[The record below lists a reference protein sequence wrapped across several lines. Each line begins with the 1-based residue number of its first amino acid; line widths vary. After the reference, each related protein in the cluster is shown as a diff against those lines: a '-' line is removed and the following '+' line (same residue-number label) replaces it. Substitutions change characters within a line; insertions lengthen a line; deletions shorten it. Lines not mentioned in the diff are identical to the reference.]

1 MLVRTLVQLNTFC
14 AGCCCI
20 IQHSV
25 LQTGQWSLELPTSI
39 FSVMAENHSQNVL
52 IYAVLSSCSSSQ
64 ELSCRCPLKSCLAF
78 VSPRQVPAISPLPTA
93 PPWALP
99 FFPLYLQVSF
109 ECLLSQFSGDCP
121 KPHCCSLPFLQPVGV
136 GCDIF
141 EDRPRLR
148 EWRRRVEDAVG
159 KELFFQ
165 AHEMILNI
173 KELSNI
179 QIDPQLKEQLAPV
192 LMKMLKWINLS

>member
-1 MLVRTLVQLNTFC
+1 MFC

-20 IQHSV
+20 IQYSV
-25 LQTGQWSLELPTSI
+25 LQTGHWSIELPAHHI
-39 FSVMAENHSQNVL
+39 FSVVAENHSQNVV
-52 IYAVLSSCSSSQ
+52 IYAALNSYSSTQ
-64 ELSCRCPLKSCLAF
+64 ELSCKCPLKE
-78 VSPRQVPAISPLPTA
+78 ISLLFTA
-93 PPWALP
+93 PLWALP
-99 FFPLYLQVSF
+99 FFSPLPVPASI
-109 ECLLSQFSGDCP
+109 LLVPVVGVKEW
-121 KPHCCSLPFLQPVGV
+121 KPQASLFSLPFLQPVGV

-192 LMKMLKWINLS
+192 LMKMLKWNNLS

>member
-1 MLVRTLVQLNTFC
+1 M
-14 AGCCCI
+14 
-20 IQHSV
+20 
-25 LQTGQWSLELPTSI
+25 
-39 FSVMAENHSQNVL
+39 
-52 IYAVLSSCSSSQ
+52 SS
-64 ELSCRCPLKSCLAF
+64 
-78 VSPRQVPAISPLPTA
+78 
-93 PPWALP
+93 P
-99 FFPLYLQVSF
+99 FFPPLPVPVSVF
-109 ECLLSQFSGDCP
+109 FFPVVSVKEWLPQASLLLSP
-121 KPHCCSLPFLQPVGV
+121 LLQPVGV

-192 LMKMLKWINLS
+192 LMKMLKWINLP